1 MLVYA
6 FSCDKAAAVAQSAG
20 STRITMKQPCFF
32 NLVMGK
38 PLSMGNR
45 TPAFVDNVRE
55 HLNTPGQWY
64 FDKARQ
70 EILCYP
76 LPGQDLNKVEVIVAV
91 EETLVKHVT
100 LQNHAW
106 RGITFEHGTWL
117 RPMQNAGFVEEQ
129 TGACDVCAP
138 TAWSCRKSAA
148 SMIPSS

>member
-20 STRITMKQPCFF
+20 STRITMKQPCSF

-106 RGITFEHGTWL
+106 RASHLSMVRGCARCKTLALWRSKQGPATS
-117 RPMQNAGFVEEQ
+117 
-129 TGACDVCAP
+129 AP